1 MPQPQPAPGGS
12 AAQKGQP
19 TTLFDLPFSHP
30 LRVFFAPR
38 SIAVVGATER
48 SGSVGRAVLTNLTT
62 APFGGSIFPVNLHRS
77 SVLGRRAYPRVTDLP
92 EPVELAVIATPAETV
107 PSVIADCVA
116 AGVEGAIILSAGFR
130 ERGPAGQAL
139 ERQVLEEARRGGLRL
154 LGPNCLGLMNPRI
167 GLNATFASG
176 MALPGQIAF
185 LSQSGALCSA
195 ILDWSLQEHIGFS
208 AFVSVGS
215 MLDLGWGELL
225 DYLGDDPHTGCIL
238 LYLETVGDARAFLSA
253 ARAVARR
260 KPVILLKGGQT
271 PEAIQAAI
279 SHTGALAVSQEIFE
293 AACSRCGLLQVESI
307 DELFAMAEV
316 LARQPRPQGPHF
328 TIVTNAGGAGVL
340 AADALAKAGGALTP
354 LSSETRAAL
363 DALLPPYWSRQNPV
377 DILGDADPE
386 RYAQAIA
393 ILSREPASNG
403 LLVILT
409 PQAMSDP
416 TRTAERVVEA
426 VAGSKRPVLASW
438 MGGSSVAVGHEILTR
453 AGIPT
458 FASPDTAARAFCAM
472 WRASKHLQS
481 LYETPSVVDDP
492 EESASRRAQVAGWL
506 TAARQAGH
514 TLLSE
519 PEAKA
524 VLQAY
529 GMPTVETRVALSEDE
544 AVQQAEQL
552 GYPVV
557 LKLLSPTITHKS
569 RIGGVRL
576 ALRTAEEVRQAYR
589 AIAEA
594 AERQA
599 GAGQMQGVTVQPMIT
614 LEGYE
619 LIVGSFCDPQFGPV
633 LLFGSGGRLVEVQ
646 RDTALALPPLTTT
659 LARRLLERTRIFAA
673 LQQGAAGLPAVDLAA
688 LERLLVR
695 FSLLVVEQP
704 LIRECDINP
713 VLAAGGYL
721 LALDARI
728 VLHSPD
734 VPETALPRPAI
745 RPYPSHYIGSW
756 QLPDGTPVTIRPI
769 RPEDEPL
776 MVRFHERLSERSVY
790 LRWLHVLGLSQRIAH
805 ERLVDRCFI
814 DYDRE
819 LALVAVS
826 REEVSGTGTETL
838 LGIGRLIKLP
848 GGEEAEFA
856 LLIAD
861 QVQGQGLGTELLRRL
876 MEIARQEGLQRLQGR
891 MLPENQA
898 MLRICRALGFQLTY
912 HPEEQLMQATLL
924 LREGSE
930 LVKGHP

>member
-1 MPQPQPAPGGS
+1 MPQSQPLPGAS
-12 AAQKGQP
+12 ATQKGQPQP

-38 SIAVVGATER
+38 SLAVIGATER
-48 SGSVGRAVLTNLTT
+48 PGSVGRAVFSNLTT
-62 APFGGSIFPVNLHRS
+62 APFGGSVFPVNLHRS
-77 SVLGRRAYPRVTDLP
+77 SVLGVRAYPRITDLP

-107 PSVIADCVA
+107 PAVIADCVA
-116 AGVEGAIILSAGFR
+116 AGVKGAIILSAGFR
-130 ERGPAGQAL
+130 ERGPTGQAL
-139 ERQVLEEARRGGLRL
+139 ERQILAEARHGGLRL

-195 ILDWSLQEHIGFS
+195 ILDWSLQERIGFS

-225 DYLGDDPHTGCIL
+225 DYLGDDPQTGSVL
-238 LYLETVGDARAFLSA
+238 LYLETVGDARTFLSA

-271 PEAIQAAI
+271 PEALQAAV
-279 SHTGALAVSQEIFE
+279 SHTGALAVRQEVFE
-293 AACSRCGLLQVESI
+293 AACSRCGLLLVESI

-316 LARQPRPQGPHF
+316 LARQPRPQGPHL

-354 LSSETRAAL
+354 LSPETRAAL
-363 DALLPPYWSRQNPV
+363 DAQLPAYWSHQNPV

-386 RYAQAIA
+386 RYTRAITV
-393 ILSREPASNG
+393 LSREPASDG
-403 LLVILT
+403 LLIILT

-426 VAGSKRPVLASW
+426 VAGYKRPVLASW
-438 MGGSSVAVGHEILTR
+438 MGGSSVTAGREILTR
-453 AGIPT
+453 TGIPVW
-458 FASPDTAARAFCAM
+458 ASPDTAARAFCAM

-481 LYETPSVVDDP
+481 LYETPSPVDDP
-492 EESASRRAQVAGWL
+492 EESANRRVQVAGWL
-506 TAARQAGH
+506 TRARQVGH

-524 VLQAY
+524 VLQVY
-529 GMPTVETRVALSEDE
+529 GIPTVETRIALTEEE
-544 AVQQAEQL
+544 AVQQAELL

-557 LKLLSPTITHKS
+557 LKLLSSTITHKS

-594 AERQA
+594 AERHA
-599 GAGQMQGVTVQPMIT
+599 GPEHMQGVTVQPMMT

-659 LARRLLERTRIFAA
+659 LARRLLERTRIFTA
-673 LQQGAAGLPAVDLAA
+673 LQHGAAGLPAVDLAA

-695 FSLLVVEQP
+695 FSLLLVEQP

-713 VLAAGGYL
+713 LLAAGDHL

-728 VLHSPD
+728 ALHPLD
-734 VPETALPRPAI
+734 VPEAELPRPAI

-756 QLPDGTPVTIRPI
+756 QLPRGTLVTIRPI

-776 MVRFHERLSERSVY
+776 MARFHERLSERSVY

-819 LALVAVS
+819 LALVAVAH
-826 REEVSGTGTETL
+826 EEPSGAGAETL

-856 LLIAD
+856 LLVAD

-876 MEIARQEGLQRLQGR
+876 MKIAQQEGLRRLQGR
-891 MLPENQA
+891 ILPENQA
-898 MLRICRALGFQLTY
+898 MLRICRKLGFQLTY
-912 HPEEQLMQATLL
+912 NPEEQLMQATYLL
-924 LREGSE
+924 
-930 LVKGHP
+930 